1 MRAALCWR
9 MLRGHSVQVINL
21 FMRFHIS
28 NGTITPAEQ
37 LVSPNFGDRPKGVPI
52 DLVVVHS
59 ISLPPG
65 EYGTGAVQRFFC
77 NQLQVSEHPYF
88 EEIAGLEVSAH
99 VLIERS
105 GKVTQFVNLDRR
117 AWHAGRSCYEGREEC
132 NDFSI
137 GIELEGTDYDV
148 FEAAQY
154 TALAALV
161 IALESYYEGVTTER
175 IVGHSDI
182 APGRKTDPGEGFD
195 WQKLG
200 CEIVRLREF
209 S

>member
-1 MRAALCWR
+1 
-9 MLRGHSVQVINL
+9 
-21 FMRFHIS
+21 MRFHIS
-28 NGTITPAEQ
+28 NGVITPAEQ
-37 LVSPNFGDRPKGVPI
+37 VASPNFGDRPKGVPI

-65 EYGTGAVQRFFC
+65 DYGTGAVQRFFC
-77 NQLQVSEHPYF
+77 NQLETSEHPYF

-99 VLIERS
+99 VLIERT

-117 AWHAGRSCYEGREEC
+117 AWHAGRSSFEGREEC

-148 FEAAQY
+148 FEESQY
-154 TALAALV
+154 IALAALL
-161 IALESYYEGVTTER
+161 IALESHYEGVTTGR

-195 WQKLG
+195 WHRLD
-200 CEIVRLREF
+200 CEIARLREMP
-209 S
+209 